1 MGITEPQYM
10 YICLLVC
17 SSIYAYMT
25 VLNLFFRIIHTLEYF
40 FVLVAILDYKLLDA
54 KYSVSF
60 SAVSHSQMYV
70 TDIQDFWWKTKA
82 NWAVWILIQYWSRN
96 SIFWVMKYLL
106 RLCLFF
112 TAIYWCLML
121 FLIKIFQG
129 KSVIGTEWRKKKL
142 WSHKNSLRKFL
153 SKD

>member
-10 YICLLVC
+10 YICLLVY

-25 VLNLFFRIIHTLEYF
+25 DLNLFFRIIHMLEYL

-70 TDIQDFWWKTKA
+70 PDIQGFWWKTKA
-82 NWAVWILIQYWSRN
+82 NWAVWILIQY
-96 SIFWVMKYLL
+96 
-106 RLCLFF
+106 
-112 TAIYWCLML
+112 
-121 FLIKIFQG
+121 
-129 KSVIGTEWRKKKL
+129 
-142 WSHKNSLRKFL
+142 
-153 SKD
+153 